1 MAKKRAASPKSG
13 RPAKKATDLIPKGYA
28 ELLGQ
33 LKERIR
39 SAQLR
44 AGLAV
49 NREMVLLYWQIG
61 RDILQRQAHEGWGA
75 KVIDRLAADLH
86 HAFPDMTGFSP
97 RNLKYMRAFA
107 EGWPDDAIVQQA
119 AAQIPWFHN
128 CVILDKVKD
137 PEERLWYARATVEH
151 GWSRAV
157 LVHWIESDLYRC
169 QGKATTN
176 FVKSLPSPESDLAR
190 EILKDP
196 YNFEFLSLAEEAEER
211 ALQKGLL
218 EHIQQ
223 FLVELGSGFAFV
235 GQQYHLEVGGEDFFI
250 DLLFYHLKL
259 RRYIVIDLKMTPFR
273 PEYAGKINSLPLR
286 RRRPAPP
293 PRRQALDRDH
303 PLQGEEPGRG
313 RICTPR
319 PGQAGRRVHLHYEA
333 GRVLAT
339 GPTRQPAEPPG
350 AGRRAE
356 ERHPRRRLNQDESG
370 GV

>member
-1 MAKKRAASPKSG
+1 MAKKRAVSPKSG

-61 RDILQRQAHEGWGA
+61 RDILRRQAQQGWGA

-86 HAFPDMTGFSP
+86 RAFPDMSGLSP

-107 EGWPDDAIVQQA
+107 AAWPDEPIVQQA

-128 CVILDKVKD
+128 CILIDKIKD
-137 PEERLWYARATVEH
+137 PAERLWYARATVEH

-157 LVHWIESDLYRC
+157 LVHWIESDLYRR

-176 FVKSLPSPESDLAR
+176 FVRSLPSPESDLAH

-196 YNFEFLSLAEEAEER
+196 YNFEFISLASDAEER

-218 EHIQQ
+218 EHIHQ
-223 FLVELGSGFAFV
+223 FLIELGAGFAFV
-235 GQQYHLEVGGEDFFI
+235 GQQYRLEVGGEDFYI

-259 RRYIVIDLKMTPFR
+259 RCYIVIDLKMTPFR
-273 PEYAGKINSLPLR
+273 PEYAGKMNFYLSAADDLLRHPDDKPSIGIILCKAKNQVVAEYALRDLSKPVGVSTYITKLVESLPPALR
-286 RRRPAPP
+286 GSLPSP
-293 PRRQALDRDH
+293 QEL
-303 PLQGEEPGRG
+303 
-313 RICTPR
+313 
-319 PGQAGRRVHLHYEA
+319 EA
-333 GRVLAT
+333 ELKKDSSND
-339 GPTRQPAEPPG
+339 TRE
-350 AGRRAE
+350 
-356 ERHPRRRLNQDESG
+356 
-370 GV
+370 